1 MDLYRQ
7 AIGRLITILIV
18 RRDTRLQASE
28 IRSRIA
34 IMEWFPE
41 DEYAEIDENRFL
53 IEEPA

>member
-1 MDLYRQ
+1 
-7 AIGRLITILIV
+7 
-18 RRDTRLQASE
+18 LQASE